1 MSNAIGIDLGT
12 SFSAAAYLEKGQP
25 RVIPNTESSALTPS
39 VVSILKDGKRLVGQ
53 LAKLQATG
61 NPDGTIF
68 SIKRHMGRRAYLD
81 LDSLSDDKEIIRQI
95 KRHMGSDYWV
105 KIGDKEYTPEEIS
118 ALILQKI
125 KKDAEDYLGE
135 EIEKAVISVPAYF
148 NISQRQAT
156 IDAGRIAGLEVLR
169 IVDEP
174 TAAALAY
181 GLDMEDLHTIL
192 VWDLGGGTFDVS
204 ILELGGG
211 VFEVKAVNGDTWL
224 GGDDYDYRIVE
235 HLASEFQNEYAIDL
249 RKNKVAMIRLKEV
262 AEKAKIDL
270 TDKEVTRIKLPF
282 IDAGEGGPKH
292 WETVLT
298 REKFQELT
306 DGLLEKM
313 IEPTK
318 QALADARLKPED
330 IDRVILVGGSTRMP
344 AVRALF
350 RDLMEKEPY
359 VELHPDEVVAMGAAV
374 QAGILTGR
382 IEGKILIDVTPISLG
397 IETQGGIFT
406 RIIEKNTTIPTS
418 EGRLF
423 TNAADYQTCM
433 DIHVLQG
440 ERPMAVYNMTLD
452 RFEMTGIPS
461 LPRGDAWVDV
471 KFDINADGI
480 LHVSCKDLHTD
491 NSKKVR
497 ISPRFYGLPGEEIDR
512 MIKEAGEFQKQ
523 DQRECEDA
531 EMRIRADN
539 IIRAGRQII
548 EDVEE
553 ESSYKQLPDKIAFLI
568 EDVEKAIL
576 DVREALSGKDYDD
589 IGSETGELEKRI
601 KTLDR
606 VVKEARKQR
615 SEVRDQKSEIR
626 SQRSE
631 VRSQKSE
638 VRI

>member
-1 MSNAIGIDLGT
+1 MSRVVGIDLGT
-12 SFSAAAYLEKGQP
+12 TFSAAAYLERAQP
-25 RVIPNTESSALTPS
+25 KVIPNAERSCLTPS

-53 LAKLQATG
+53 LAKLQATA

-68 SIKRHMGRRAYLD
+68 SIKRQMGRRAYLD
-81 LDSLSDDKEIIRQI
+81 LDSLSDDKEIVRQI
-95 KRHMGSDYWV
+95 KRHMGSDYWIE
-105 KIGDKEYTPEEIS
+105 IGDKEYTPEEIS
-118 ALILQKI
+118 AIILQKV

-181 GLDMEDLHTIL
+181 GLDMEDIHTIL

-211 VFEVKAVNGDTWL
+211 VFEVKSVNGDTWL

-235 HLASEFQNEYAIDL
+235 HLAGEFQEEYGIDL
-249 RKNKVAMIRLKEV
+249 RNNKVAMIRLREV

-270 TDKEVTRIKLPF
+270 THKEVTRIKLPF
-282 IDAGEGGPKH
+282 IDAGDGGPKH

-298 REKFQELT
+298 REKFEELT
-306 DGLLEKM
+306 DDLLQKM
-313 IEPTK
+313 VEPTK
-318 QALADARLKPED
+318 QALTDARLKPED

-344 AVRALF
+344 AVRRLF
-350 RDLMEKEPY
+350 KDLMGKEPY
-359 VELHPDEVVAMGAAV
+359 VEIHPDEVVAMGAAV
-374 QAGILTGR
+374 QAGILTGQ

-406 RIIEKNTTIPTS
+406 KIIGNNTTIPTS

-423 TNAADYQTCM
+423 TNAADNQTCM

-452 RFEMTGIPS
+452 RFEMTGIPP
-461 LPRGDAWVDV
+461 LPRGDAWVEV
-471 KFDINADGI
+471 QFKINADGI

-491 NSKKVR
+491 NSKGLR
-497 ISPRFYGLPGEEIDR
+497 ISPRFYGLPREEIER
-512 MIKEAGEFQKQ
+512 MVKEAEGYQEQ
-523 DQRECEDA
+523 DQREREEA
-531 EMRIRADN
+531 EIGIKAHNMIRASQ
-539 IIRAGRQII
+539 QII
-548 EDVEE
+548 GDVERDMIDLID
-553 ESSYKQLPDKIAFLI
+553 SSLI
-568 EDVEKAIL
+568 ENIEKAML
-576 DVREALSGKDYDD
+576 DVREALAVEDYDD
-589 IGSETGELEKRI
+589 IRSGTEELEKRI
-601 KTLDR
+601 KMLDR
-606 VVKEARKQR
+606 KIKDIRRQVAVKCLGDRVEDTSSLTK
-615 SEVRDQKSEIR
+615 
-626 SQRSE
+626 
-631 VRSQKSE
+631 
-638 VRI
+638 